1 MAGIASSGSRTDK
14 TRRLKLITLVT
25 CEFVLGALECA
36 IVRASVIILL
46 LLFGSIAF
54 FSTAAAV
61 RASAE
66 VIHLKNGRTIW
77 ADHVRENGAHLEYD
91 IGDNSYAIPKAT
103 VDHVEAGGMAPP
115 SSSSTAGSNQDPHDV
130 PVFEPADN
138 PKADLKSISEL
149 TDKIIRGTTVDTDAL
164 AELEHEGNANRTAAA
179 YYVAGKHEFE
189 HQNFSKSRGYFET
202 ALHFDPE
209 NPAILNYYAALLI
222 KTGNAAEALPYAERA
237 ARLAPDSPDALT
249 VLGYAQFSSD
259 HNAEAIR
266 TWKHSL
272 ELRPDATVKQ
282 FLAKA
287 EREASAEADYSQRE
301 SSHFTLRYE
310 GKQTSEALRGQ
321 LIATLESEYDD
332 LVRELG
338 IAPRSSIAVVLYTDQ
353 TFFDVTQAPS
363 WTGAVNDGKLR
374 IPVQGLSSV
383 TPELAR
389 VLKHELAHSFI
400 NQLSAGRCPQWLNE
414 GIAQAVEPK
423 SLSSNGRRLAE
434 LFRADH
440 EIPFNAMEGSFM
452 RFSGLEATL
461 AYDESLA
468 AVQYINDTYG
478 ISDLQRILERLG
490 EGSSTEAALRAT
502 IHSDYRQ
509 LDEEV
514 GKYLI
519 NKYGN

>member
-1 MAGIASSGSRTDK
+1 MGP
-14 TRRLKLITLVT
+14 ITLVT

-36 IVRASVIILL
+36 IVRASVIISLF
-46 LLFGSIAF
+46 FGSIAF
-54 FSTAAAV
+54 FSTTGAV
-61 RASAE
+61 CASAE

-77 ADHVRENGAHLEYD
+77 ADQVHENGAHLEYD
-91 IGDNSYAIPKAT
+91 IGDNSYAILKSA
-103 VDHVEAGGMAPP
+103 VDHVEAGGMPP
-115 SSSSTAGSNQDPHDV
+115 AASVPAAGANSKDLHDV
-130 PVFEPADN
+130 PAIQPGDSLKN
-138 PKADLKSISEL
+138 DLNSISDL
-149 TDKIIRGTTVDTDAL
+149 TDKIIHGGTVDADAL
-164 AELEHEGNANRTAAA
+164 TALEHEGNANRTAAA
-179 YYVAGKHEFE
+179 YYVAGKHEYD
-189 HQNFSKSRGYFET
+189 HQNFSRSRTYFQT

-209 NPAILNYYAALLI
+209 NPAILNYYAALLVR
-222 KTGNAAEALPYAERA
+222 TGNAAEALPYAEHA
-237 ARLAPDSPDALT
+237 VRLAPDSPDALA
-249 VLGYAQFSSD
+249 VLGYAQFASD
-259 HNAEAIR
+259 HNQDAIR
-266 TWKHSL
+266 TWKRSL
-272 ELRPDATVKQ
+272 ALRPDTTIQ
-282 FLAKA
+282 QYLTKA

-310 GKQTSEALRGQ
+310 GKQTSESLRSQ
-321 LIATLESEYDD
+321 LIGTLESEYDD

-338 IAPRSSIAVVLYTDQ
+338 IAPHSSIAVVLYTDQ

-423 SLSSNGRRLAE
+423 SLSSNGPRLAE
-434 LFRADH
+434 LFRTEH

-452 RFSGLEATL
+452 RFSGMEAAL

-478 ISDLQRILERLG
+478 MGDLQRILERLG
-490 EGSSTEAALRAT
+490 QGNSTEAALRAT

-514 GKYLI
+514 GKYLMR
-519 NKYGN
+519 KYGS